1 MEDTQAKQRHLWKDL
16 ILRYCQHHRLFILT
30 TNQQNPE
37 TQPLFHNISIN
48 RKLDDH
54 AIQLF
59 LDDLVKQ
66 GHAVWLDKARFK
78 CLILWKKIPEWA
90 DTVYKHAVDK
100 GLLETVATVDE
111 LVGGDDV
118 QGGELD
124 GLDREVLWRA
134 VKELEK
140 RGRARLIIDKA
151 TNELAGIKFA

>member
-1 MEDTQAKQRHLWKDL
+1 M
-16 ILRYCQHHRLFILT
+16 
-30 TNQQNPE
+30 
-37 TQPLFHNISIN
+37 
-48 RKLDDH
+48 
-54 AIQLF
+54 
-59 LDDLVKQ
+59 
-66 GHAVWLDKARFK
+66 
-78 CLILWKKIPEWA
+78 
-90 DTVYKHAVDK
+90 DK